1 MPIHRIVT
9 SAGLLGLE
17 NTLNSTV
24 QYTIA
29 VASGK
34 GGVGKSTVAVNLAVA
49 LAKQGHRV
57 GLADGDILGPSVG
70 KMVGVKQV
78 DQRTQGLPVEKYGIK
93 IMSSAFISAPGQAN
107 ILRGPMVG
115 KYVVA
120 YVTQIPWGE
129 LDFLVID
136 LPPGTGDAQLSLCQE
151 VPPTGA
157 LLVTM
162 PQDVSLEVVRRGAQM
177 FEALKVPLLGVVEN
191 MSYFRGDDGK
201 EYAIFGSGGG
211 DKCAAEYN
219 VPLLAK
225 LAIVPQVASQGDA
238 GDPIVHSHPD
248 SEVAKQ
254 YLELASRVSQRCAE
268 VKQQAELPD
277 LKL

>member
-1 MPIHRIVT
+1 M
-9 SAGLLGLE
+9 SAA
-17 NTLNSTV
+17 NSIKYTV
-24 QYTIA
+24 A

-49 LAKQGHRV
+49 LAKLGHQV
-57 GLADGDILGPSVG
+57 GLADADILGPSVG

-107 ILRGPMVG
+107 IMRGPMVG

-120 YVTQIPWGE
+120 YVTQIPWGN

-177 FEALKVPLLGVVEN
+177 FEQLKVPLLGVVEN

-201 EYAIFGSGGG
+201 QYAIFGSGGG
-211 DKCAAEYN
+211 ATCAAEYN
-219 VPLLAK
+219 VPLLAQ
-225 LAIVPQVASQGDA
+225 LAIVPQVATQGDA

-248 SEVAKQ
+248 SEVARQ
-254 YLELASRVSQRCAE
+254 YLDLAKAVAERCDTIKVE
-268 VKQQAELPD
+268 ELPG
-277 LKL
+277 LAL